1 MRKNNI
7 INLKIDKIKAERKI
21 EEDIIAYRDLSMK
34 KLEDKKK
41 LLDNEKLEKLNML
54 KIKLSTIKGVDEE
67 DLRNTET
74 ALSQMEEKMKNYQK
88 AIATKV
94 SFLSGTHFS
103 IISPIIE

>member
-1 MRKNNI
+1 
-7 INLKIDKIKAERKI
+7 
-21 EEDIIAYRDLSMK
+21 MK

-67 DLRNTET
+67 DLKNTEA

-88 AIATKV
+88 AIAAKV
-94 SFLSGTHFS
+94 FFKWSPTLNN
-103 IISPIIE
+103 ISHRMKNIKRNF